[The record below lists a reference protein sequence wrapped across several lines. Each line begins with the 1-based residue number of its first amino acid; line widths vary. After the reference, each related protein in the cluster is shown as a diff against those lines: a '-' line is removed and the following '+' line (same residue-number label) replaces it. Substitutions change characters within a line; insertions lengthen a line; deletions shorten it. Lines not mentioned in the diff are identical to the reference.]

1 MALVSGLLLIIAQAR
16 GGEVLSPIQP
26 SAVQSAYGRVSEVSF
41 LSNVTTLKPGVLAFY
56 PDGSMK
62 TFQFPERVWVIAY
75 ATEVL
80 DSADQPP
87 LENYLC
93 HTFFGNRMPRQG
105 EQSTHKSVYSDAFTR
120 EIRFPDGL
128 ATPMEAGEQ
137 IHWMPM
143 FNNRTSRQAEVR
155 MTFRVWFIRES
166 DRLKPIR
173 ALFGTLGS
181 VQYPDLYYVPPGRH
195 AKTAAFTMPFSGSIH
210 FIGTHVH
217 PYAESVT
224 LSNASMGQTLWKG
237 SPQLGARGEIQS
249 MQTYSSAEGIPIRAS
264 ESLHNYGHLQQYDR
278 PCSGRNGGP
287 VRVLQQKRMTW
298 TLCRSRLNR
307 AAPNAVPRRDRE

>member
-1 MALVSGLLLIIAQAR
+1 
-16 GGEVLSPIQP
+16 
-26 SAVQSAYGRVSEVSF
+26 
-41 LSNVTTLKPGVLAFY
+41 
-56 PDGSMK
+56 
-62 TFQFPERVWVIAY
+62 VIAY
-75 ATEVL
+75 ATAVL

-105 EQSTHKSVYSDAFTR
+105 EQSLVKSVYSDAFTR

-143 FNNRTSRQAEVR
+143 FNNRTSRQAQVR

-166 DRLKPIR
+166 ERLKPIR
-173 ALFGTLGS
+173 ALYGALAS

-195 AKTAAFTMPFSGSIH
+195 AKTATFTLPYAGRIH

-217 PYAESVT
+217 PYAESVI
-224 LSNASMGQTLWKG
+224 LSNASIGQTLWKG
-237 SPQLGARGEIQS
+237 SPQLGPSGDIQF
-249 MQTYSSAEGIPIRAS
+249 MQTYSSAEGIPIRS
-264 ESLHNYGHLQQYDR
+264 KDR
-278 PCSGRNGGP
+278 YTITATYNNTTR
-287 VRVLQQKRMTW
+287 
-298 TLCRSRLNR
+298 RSVDAMAGLFVFFTRI
-307 AAPNAVPRRDRE
+307 D